1 MKIKLTRLYVD
12 DHDKALSFYTGVL
25 GLQKKA
31 DFKNSGYRWLTV
43 NSAED
48 PNGAEIQLELNADPA
63 ARAFQQAIFAQNQPA
78 IILHTDD
85 VKADYERIK
94 EKGGDFIMPPTDVTA
109 STIAQV
115 KDGCGNIIQLVQ
127 SKW

>member
-1 MKIKLTRLYVD
+1 MQIKLTKLYVD
-12 DHDKALSFYTGVL
+12 SHDKALAFYVDVL

-31 DFKNSGYRWLTV
+31 DFKNTGYRWLTV

-48 PNGAEIQLELNADPA
+48 PDGAEIQLELNADPA
-63 ARAFQQAIFAQNQPA
+63 TKAYQDAIFARNQPA
-78 IILHTDD
+78 IILHTND

-94 EKGGDFIMPPTDVTA
+94 GKGGDFVMPPTDVTA

-115 KDGCGNIIQLVQ
+115 KDGCGNIVQLVQ

>member
-12 DHDKALSFYTGVL
+12 DHDKALAFYTGVL

-85 VKADYERIK
+85 VIAVYERIK